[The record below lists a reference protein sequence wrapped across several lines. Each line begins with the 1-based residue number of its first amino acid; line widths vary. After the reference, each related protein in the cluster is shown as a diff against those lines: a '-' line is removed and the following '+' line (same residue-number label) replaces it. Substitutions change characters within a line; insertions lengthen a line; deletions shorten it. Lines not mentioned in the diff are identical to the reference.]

1 MTEQRALR
9 SEELHGARGC
19 AGQVL
24 DGPGEGDEARGEDRT
39 GELGNVRRDFSN
51 GSLEVRLHRYSLT
64 LDELRETGE
73 RLELCLLA
81 FGQVRP
87 DAFPA
92 VDRHAISSPVH
103 RDEIDVRP
111 RVDDGGELR
120 EMESVPLPQP
130 LEEGVLF
137 LLQFV
142 ERADGLPKMSFGG
155 NRLSHPTFREVH
167 HRGVEKV
174 PSVAELLWLQERRRV
189 GRSRSAAPLPARAVV
204 LHPTRCQP

>member
-51 GSLEVRLHRYSLT
+51 GSLEVRLHRFSLT

-111 RVDDGGELR
+111 RVDDRGQLR

-130 LEEGVLF
+130 LQEDVLF
-137 LLQFV
+137 LLQLV
-142 ERADGLPKMSFGG
+142 ECADGLQYMLLGPVCP
-155 NRLSHPTFREVH
+155 LYPTYRQFQH
-167 HRGVEKV
+167 
-174 PSVAELLWLQERRRV
+174 
-189 GRSRSAAPLPARAVV
+189 
-204 LHPTRCQP
+204 